1 MNSAAVLATRRKCYV
16 AKMQA
21 CFRGLS
27 KKMSE
32 IGVTNREKSTLEGYA
47 LRCYHAITLAILAEF
62 LGIGKKIGLKSIKFL
77 LAALILR

>member
-1 MNSAAVLATRRKCYV
+1 MLCCKNASLFSRFV
-16 AKMQA
+16 QE
-21 CFRGLS
+21 
-27 KKMSE
+27 MSE
-32 IGVTNREKSTLEGYA
+32 IGVTNREKSTLGGYA